1 MSSVAVTPNPQ
12 WTLPD
17 RGKVGVVCLIVT
29 EAALFT
35 IFVVAYLF
43 YIGKSV
49 TGPYPKDI
57 LELPILATICLLSS
71 SITVNLAERALHKKE
86 GGPFK
91 LWLAVTVLLG
101 AIFLIY
107 TGLEWRRFIVD
118 EHFTISTNLFGT
130 TFYSLVGLHASHVVL
145 GLSLLISVL
154 LIGLR
159 GNTMFAHARRFV
171 LLAWYWH
178 FVDAVWVIVFTVVYV
193 IGR

>member
-1 MSSVAVTPNPQ
+1 MSSIAVTPRLEWQ
-12 WTLPD
+12 LPD

-43 YIGKSV
+43 YIGKSI

-57 LELPILATICLLSS
+57 LEIPYFATICLLSS
-71 SITVNLAERALHKKE
+71 SFTVQRAERAVHKKE

-91 LWLAVTVLLG
+91 LWLALTVLLG
-101 AIFLIY
+101 AIFLAY

-118 EHFTISTNLFGT
+118 EHFTIATNLFGT
-130 TFYSLVGLHASHVVL
+130 TFYSLVGLHASHVVI
-145 GLSLLISVL
+145 GLTLLSSVL
-154 LIGLR
+154 FIGLR

-178 FVDAVWVIVFTVVYV
+178 FVDGVWVIVFTVVYV